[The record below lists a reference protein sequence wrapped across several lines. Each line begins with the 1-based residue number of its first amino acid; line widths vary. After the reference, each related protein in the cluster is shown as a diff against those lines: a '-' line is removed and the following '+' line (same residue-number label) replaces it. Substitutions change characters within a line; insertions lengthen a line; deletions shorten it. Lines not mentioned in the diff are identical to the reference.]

1 MLIAID
7 ENDERPMYVQ
17 IVNQIKEQVQSG
29 DLKPGDALP
38 SVRELGESLGVNLHT
53 VHSAYKKLREQGVV
67 TLRLGQRAKIAKL
80 RQNPASKEEIETVLG
95 TRLKELT
102 TEAFH
107 LGISLDEMRGLFE
120 DHLEATQHKGAKK

>member
-7 ENDERPMYVQ
+7 ENDERPIYMQ
-17 IVNQIKEQVQSG
+17 IVYQVKEQVQSG
-29 DLKPGDALP
+29 DLNPGDTLP
-38 SVRELGESLGVNLHT
+38 SVRELGESLGINLHT
-53 VHSAYKKLREQGVV
+53 VHSAYKRLREQGVI

-80 RQNPASKEEIETVLG
+80 RESPASCEEVEAVLG

-107 LGISLDEMRGLFE
+107 LGISLDELRSLFE
-120 DHLEATQHKGAKK
+120 NHLEVIQHKGV